1 MFVQSEKKTTKE
13 SFQKRMRQYMWSFFV
28 AQRYLFSKKS
38 HQTINIISMVSMAGV
53 AVGAMALICVL
64 SVLNGFENIVQNSF
78 TSFDPDLKITSQ
90 QGRVFDLKTEAWQ
103 EIRTLDGVAI
113 FSEVFS
119 GNVLASFNDRQTPV
133 TIKGVTADY
142 SKMTGIQKLMLDGS
156 FTLRSGSG
164 YNAVVGVGVANS
176 LSLGVDF
183 VSPIVLF
190 VPKRSAKINLAR
202 PDNAFVQ
209 QPLFVSGVFVANQPE
224 YDDDIVFVPIEL
236 AQKLFDYQPS
246 EVSSVELKLKSP
258 DKLDKLQTSIQK
270 TLGESFLVQNRQE
283 QQADF
288 YRILQIEKWI
298 TFLILSFILLIAICN
313 IIGSLSMLMINKQ
326 NDITL
331 FFNLGAD
338 TKIVQFL
345 FLLDGWMISIYG
357 AVIGLSVGI
366 VLCLTQQYIGI
377 IKMGEG
383 FVVDNYPVAL
393 QWGDV
398 FLVFFTVVILGFL
411 LASYPASIL
420 RKNRIIK
427 NNEKVI

>member
-1 MFVQSEKKTTKE
+1 MSVQSEKKTKKTPFK
-13 SFQKRMRQYMWSFFV
+13 KRMRQYMWSFFV

-38 HQTINIISMVSMAGV
+38 HQTINIISSVSMAGV

-64 SVLNGFENIVQNSF
+64 SVLNGFENIVQDSF

-90 QGRVFDLKTEAWQ
+90 QGRVFDLETDAWKQ
-103 EIRTLDGVAI
+103 VRTLDGVEI

-119 GNVLASFNDRQTPV
+119 GNVLVSFNDRQTPV
-133 TIKGVTADY
+133 KIKGVTADY

-164 YNAVVGVGVANS
+164 YNAVVGVGVANT

-209 QPLFVSGVFVANQPE
+209 QYLFVSGVFVANQPE
-224 YDDDIVFVPIEL
+224 YDDEIVFVPIEL
-236 AQKLFDYQPS
+236 AQQLFEYQPS
-246 EVSSVELKLKSP
+246 EVSSVELKL
-258 DKLDKLQTSIQK
+258 TSSSKPEKIQENIQML
-270 TLGESFLVQNRQE
+270 LGDSFLVQNRHE

-298 TFLILSFILLIAICN
+298 TFLILSFILLIATCN

-326 NDITL
+326 QDITL

-338 TKIVQFL
+338 NKIVQFL

-357 AVIGLSVGI
+357 AVIGLVVGVMLCLIQQYVGI
-366 VLCLTQQYIGI
+366 IR
-377 IKMGEG
+377 MGEG
-383 FVVDNYPVAL
+383 FVVENYPVAL

-420 RKNRIIK
+420 RKRRIIK